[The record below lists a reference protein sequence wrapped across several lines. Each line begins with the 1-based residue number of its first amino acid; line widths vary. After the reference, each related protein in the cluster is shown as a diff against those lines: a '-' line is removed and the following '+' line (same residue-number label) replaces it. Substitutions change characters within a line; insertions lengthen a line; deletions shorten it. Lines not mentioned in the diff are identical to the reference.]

1 MINKLFYILGY
12 GSEAKATTLE
22 TALFYKDRPLL
33 AEQVSCPQPE
43 KRDEKG
49 IITQAGASHEQAFHG
64 YNLRREHVKLSREVP
79 FCTSLHIDFL
89 QTAK

>member
-12 GSEAKATTLE
+12 GSEAKGTTLE

-33 AEQVSCPQPE
+33 AEEVSVPGPE
-43 KRDEKG
+43 VKDGQGK
-49 IITQAGASHEQAFHG
+49 ITTPGPSHAQAWHG
-64 YNLRREHVKLSREVP
+64 YNLRKEHVKLSREVP
-79 FCTSLHIDFL
+79 FCTNLHIDFL